1 MALLRTLDDKIRFS
15 IRDEQT
21 LLVGRIPECDVE
33 LEDGSVSSQ
42 HARLHMERH
51 ILHLQDLDS
60 TNGTRVNYAM
70 IDGPTVLLDGD
81 TVEFGN
87 VTFTVDGPELCSPG
101 EEENAEPEALT
112 SLEPIAE
119 PIGLEATMQIP
130 DIGDLEPGP
139 VRPKPDLKV
148 SRPEPKHD
156 DDIRFDTESAPRFGS
171 LEEPA
176 ATAFAVALILIG
188 GGIALLLLFVNRIS
202 TSF

>member
-1 MALLRTLDDKIRFS
+1 MALLRTLDDKIRIS
-15 IRDEQT
+15 ITDDQT
-21 LLVGRIPECDVE
+21 LMVGRLSECDVE

-101 EEENAEPEALT
+101 EEGVEHPEALT
-112 SLEPIAE
+112 SLEPIVE

-130 DIGDLEPGP
+130 DVKELQSDPD
-139 VRPKPDLKV
+139 RPKPELKV
-148 SRPEPKHD
+148 RKPEAQNGD
-156 DDIRFDTESAPRFGS
+156 GIRFDPETTPRFGS
-171 LEEPA
+171 LDAPV

-188 GGIALLLLFVNRIS
+188 SGIALLLLFVNRIS
-202 TSF
+202 TTF